1 MASLKAVNG
10 VTVEGVVTVT
20 EGGGGG
26 DLCGAFDL
34 DLLGTRPPKPS
45 KPLPKYS
52 VGMNDVCGAS
62 CSLQLKISCSCDN
75 FSHIQCTVQPGY
87 KVRGF
92 VQRKLTK

>member
-62 CSLQLKISCSCDN
+62 CSLQLKIPVTISLIS
-75 FSHIQCTVQPGY
+75 SVQCGPVTRSAVLSKGN
-87 KVRGF
+87 
-92 VQRKLTK
+92 